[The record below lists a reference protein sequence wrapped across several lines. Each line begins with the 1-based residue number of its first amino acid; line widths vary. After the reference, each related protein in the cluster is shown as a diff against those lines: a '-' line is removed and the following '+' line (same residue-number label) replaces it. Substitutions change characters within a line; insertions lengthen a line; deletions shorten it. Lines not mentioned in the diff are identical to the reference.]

1 MKRNHHILVALVMLF
16 IWGLFYTA
24 GIPSNYYM
32 TWDTTSLILLTF
44 LAVFAIV
51 PFVGGVTLVLLP
63 GPFLRNSL
71 WIAFYAS
78 VIPLLMDFFLV
89 GIISGKGFAFFIS
102 HWFLTLGYIYVW
114 LIIPLVGLSLQ
125 KYQARLKTV

>member
-1 MKRNHHILVALVMLF
+1 MKRNHHILAVLVMLF

-24 GIPSNYYM
+24 GIPGNYYM

-51 PFVGGVTLVLLP
+51 PFVGGVTLIILP
-63 GPFLRNSL
+63 GSFRRNSF

-78 VIPLLMDFFLV
+78 MIPFLMDFILV
-89 GIISGKGFAFFIS
+89 GLIGGKGGAFLLS

-114 LIIPLVGLSLQ
+114 LIIPLVGLCLQ
-125 KYQARLKTV
+125 TFQRRLKTA